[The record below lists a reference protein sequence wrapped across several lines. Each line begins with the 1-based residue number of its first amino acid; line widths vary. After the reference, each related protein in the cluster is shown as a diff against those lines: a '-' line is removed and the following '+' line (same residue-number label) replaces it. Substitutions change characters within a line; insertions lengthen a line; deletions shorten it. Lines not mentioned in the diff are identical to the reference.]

1 MGLSEG
7 GEDFKL
13 RHSYRVTRDLKVSL
27 GVSLRVSLDP
37 IGLEGS
43 QKG

>member
-1 MGLSEG
+1 MSQLQSNEG
-7 GEDFKL
+7 FG
-13 RHSYRVTRDLKVSL
+13 SVIL
-27 GVSLRVSLDP
+27 GVSLGVSLDP